1 MHTLTH
7 THTHTHAC
15 MHTNTCAHI
24 HTTCMQLRAYVDV
37 MGVGVASRGGD
48 TVAEG
53 DEGTEAG
60 PKPGGKGKGV
70 CGANASWAFF

>member
-1 MHTLTH
+1 
-7 THTHTHAC
+7 
-15 MHTNTCAHI
+15 
-24 HTTCMQLRAYVDV
+24 MQLRAYVDV